1 MAGITEIR
9 GGNMRRALAT
19 GGNTIMA
26 DRTVIYEVGVVH
38 VGGNPCR
45 GGMAVI
51 ALLRCHNV
59 RRRFTTGRHIVMA
72 TGTGADNLGVI
83 YRAGC
88 DRRPRRYSCVVA
100 GITLIGSI
108 DMVGR
113 FTGCRH
119 AIVATNTGSNQLR
132 VIHRR
137 RLY

>member
-9 GGNMRRALAT
+9 GGNMRRALAAS
-19 GGNTIMA
+19 GNTIMA
-26 DRTVIYEVGVVH
+26 DRAVIYEVGMVH
-38 VGGNPCR
+38 VGRNPCR

-88 DRRPRRYSCVVA
+88 DRRPRR
-100 GITLIGSI
+100 
-108 DMVGR
+108 
-113 FTGCRH
+113 
-119 AIVATNTGSNQLR
+119 
-132 VIHRR
+132 
-137 RLY
+137 